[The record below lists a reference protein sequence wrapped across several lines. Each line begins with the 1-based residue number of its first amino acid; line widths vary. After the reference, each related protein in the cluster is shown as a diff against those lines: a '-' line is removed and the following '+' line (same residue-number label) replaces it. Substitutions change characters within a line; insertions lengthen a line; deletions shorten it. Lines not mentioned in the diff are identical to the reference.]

1 MVLGNRQAFLVAIIV
16 LNDSG
21 WKGFAADKKLDPHH
35 PNCRES
41 KTAVLTRITSLLT
54 AFPRFAQIRAV
65 HLTRK
70 PWTIEAGLLTPRFA
84 QIRAVH
90 LTRKPWTIEAGLLTP
105 TLKIK
110 RDAISTLFAKEIDA
124 LYREH

>member
-1 MVLGNRQAFLVAIIV
+1 VVIEAELSRDPLFEQAMVLGNRQPFLVAIIV

-21 WKGFAADKKLDPHH
+21 WKGFAADKKLDPQH

-41 KTAVLTRITSLLT
+41 KTAVLTRITSLLM
-54 AFPRFAQIRAV
+54 AF
-65 HLTRK
+65 
-70 PWTIEAGLLTPRFA
+70 PRFA

-105 TLKIK
+105 TLKI
-110 RDAISTLFAKEIDA
+110 RRGAISTLFAKEIDG